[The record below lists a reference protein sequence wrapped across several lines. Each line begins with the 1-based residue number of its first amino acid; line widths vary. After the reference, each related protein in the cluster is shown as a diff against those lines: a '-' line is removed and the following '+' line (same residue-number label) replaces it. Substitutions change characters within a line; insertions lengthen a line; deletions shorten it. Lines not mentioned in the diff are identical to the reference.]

1 MSKHD
6 KLGDSLSDVDEIM
19 AQYPFLLDMLMPVWL
34 SVKLA
39 GLTTLCLL
47 LLATPLAYWLALPSH
62 RALISKLKVMV
73 MGMIAMPL
81 VLPPTVIG
89 FYLLLLLS
97 PNFGFGRWLVDH
109 NIRALA
115 FTFEGVLIASI
126 IYSIPFYVQPV
137 YAQFLRIPPSV
148 REAAKLLEAS
158 RFRRFVTIALPQARV
173 GIVLGSLISFAHT
186 IGEFGVVLM
195 IGGSIAGETKVVSI
209 AIYEQVESLNY
220 ASAHAMSIVLL
231 LMGMLLVTLIANVSK
246 FGQRSNYS

>member
-1 MSKHD
+1 MSI
-6 KLGDSLSDVDEIM
+6 LSLSYVMSSDVFSLAKLSVM
-19 AQYPFLLDMLMPVWL
+19 LLPLWL
-34 SVKLA
+34 SIKLA
-39 GLTTLCLL
+39 TVTTLCLL
-47 LLATPLAYWLALPSH
+47 VLATPLAYWLAKKSQSRMMARFKILVLGLVS
-62 RALISKLKVMV
+62 L
-73 MGMIAMPL
+73 PL

-97 PNFGFGRWLVDH
+97 PNFGVGRWLAEH
-109 NIRALA
+109 NVRSLA

-137 YAQFLRIPPSV
+137 YAQFLRIPQSV
-148 REAAKLLEAS
+148 RDAAQLLEVS
-158 RFRRFVTIALPQARV
+158 RLRRFLTIALPQARV

-231 LMGMLLVTLIANVSK
+231 LMGMLMVTVIANVSK
-246 FGQRSNYS
+246 FGQRSN